1 MDKAAP
7 LRKENMWQC
16 PFCGQDDFPELTE
29 VWNHFDAGTCP
40 GKAMAVKIRLD
51 NGVLGYIRLKELSDS
66 QVLNPEERVSV
77 RQSIYCRFAH
87 VSYIY
92 RVT

>member
-7 LRKENMWQC
+7 LRKDGNTWQC

-40 GKAMAVKIRLD
+40 GKAQARGKSSDISHSLTNLD
-51 NGVLGYIRLKELSDS
+51 NLD
-66 QVLNPEERVSV
+66 
-77 RQSIYCRFAH
+77 
-87 VSYIY
+87 
-92 RVT
+92 